1 MMDKSS
7 ASGQWTHEVA
17 REPRRVHWMELFFD
31 LVFVAFV
38 GQLAHGIHG
47 DPGWAEFGTFVLLF
61 FPAWWAWVNIV
72 SVVNLLPGLSS
83 RSLGVAMLAA
93 MASASVMAAA
103 APGAFG
109 ERAWAFSLANA
120 AMRVVLLILWL
131 YQHLENQH
139 RQKSGDAPWR
149 IWIYNGGTA
158 VLWLVAALLPLHVA
172 VILWATSIVI
182 EVGMVAVGG
191 RLWPDRGVSGINIE
205 HASERLGLFV
215 IIVLGESIFTIV
227 SEVSDDWGPGAGL
240 VGGLGFLIVALLGW
254 AFFQYGTGT
263 ITAGLERLQ
272 SRSDFAGILQTTLFM
287 PLLLVL
293 GVTAIAGAIATAIP
307 APYEQL
313 PLGSGISLGGGL
325 ALFYVTNA
333 IVSLRYGQP
342 LREVVPW
349 AAPTALIAVLLIPVS
364 ALVPAAVILV
374 FAVIVLLLVTA
385 YVEIQRRRRLAFVRG
400 GDGGT
405 MEA

>member
-1 MMDKSS
+1 
-7 ASGQWTHEVA
+7 
-17 REPRRVHWMELFFD
+17 MELFFG

-38 GQLAHGIHG
+38 GQLARGLHG

-83 RSLGVAMLAA
+83 RALGIAMLAA
-93 MASASVMAAA
+93 MAAASVMAAA

-120 AMRVVLLILWL
+120 AIRLVLLILWL
-131 YQHLENQH
+131 YQHREN
-139 RQKSGDAPWR
+139 SSETPWR

-158 VLWLVAALLPLHVA
+158 VLWLISASLPLHIA
-172 VILWATSIVI
+172 VILWAAAIVV
-182 EVGMVAVGG
+182 EVGMVAVSA
-191 RLWPDRGVSGINIE
+191 RLWPDRGIGGINIE

-227 SEVSDDWGPGAGL
+227 TEVSNDWGPGAGL
-240 VGGLGFLIVALLGW
+240 VGGLGFLVVALLGW

-263 ITAGLERLQ
+263 IAAGLERLQ
-272 SRSDFAGILQTTLFM
+272 ARSDFAGILQTTLFM
-287 PLLLVL
+287 PFLLVV
-293 GVTAIAGAIATAIP
+293 GAVAIAGAIATAIP
-307 APYEQL
+307 APFEHL

-325 ALFYVTNA
+325 ALFYACNA

-342 LREVVPW
+342 LRAVLPW
-349 AAPTALIAVLLIPVS
+349 AVPTVVIAILLIPVS
-364 ALVPAAVILV
+364 AAVPGAAVLAL
-374 FAVIVLLLVTA
+374 AVIVLLLVTA
-385 YVEIQRRRRLAFVRG
+385 YVEIQRRRRKTPTG
-400 GDGGT
+400 
-405 MEA
+405 